1 MSRAEIR
8 RQQREE
14 RKGKAVMQLTRDQ
27 VMEIVVKAV
36 EKHGEEVAGKL
47 TEKNFIVM
55 LGLSCWTLHDI
66 FGFGKDRLTRFIDN
80 ALTKYECMIEDY
92 DKRRKDGYD
101 FDTAVRLLKEETGFD
116 LEDIM
121 RKRRVIR

>member
-1 MSRAEIR
+1 MSRADIR

-27 VMEIVVKAV
+27 VMEIAVKAV

-47 TEKNFIVM
+47 AEKNFIVM

-66 FGFGKDRLTRFIDN
+66 FGFGKGRLTRFIDN